1 MPFLARAF
9 LTLLVVI
16 DPVGLMPI
24 FISLAGKYTPAQQD
38 QIARRAVLVAGGIL
52 FIFALVGNWLL
63 HYLGISLEA
72 FQIAAGLLLLRIAV
86 DMVFA
91 QRERETAEE
100 EQEAQLRND
109 ISVFPLAIPL
119 IAGPG
124 TLASLLILTAE
135 VGGDQWG
142 LLAILAI
149 VVVVLLIAYVV
160 FRLSKRLAYTFG
172 QTGINV
178 ITRVLGVFLTALAVQ
193 YIISGITVVL
203 KDTINSIQI

>member
-1 MPFLARAF
+1 MPFVARAF

-24 FISLAGKYTPAQQD
+24 FMTLTGKYTPAQQD
-38 QIARRAVLVAGGIL
+38 RIAQRAVIVAGGIL
-52 FIFALVGNWLL
+52 VVFALIGNGLL
-63 HYLGISLEA
+63 RYLGISIEA
-72 FQIAAGLLLLRIAV
+72 FQIAAGLLLLKIAV

-100 EQEAQLRND
+100 EQEAYLRDD

-124 TLASLLILTAE
+124 TLASLLILTTE
-135 VGGDQWG
+135 VNGRSFGMVI
-142 LLAILAI
+142 LLSV
-149 VVVVLLIAYVV
+149 VVVVLGIAYIV
-160 FRLSKRLAYTFG
+160 FRLSKRLASAFG

-178 ITRVLGVFLTALAVQ
+178 VTRVLGVLLSALAVQ
-193 YIISGITVVL
+193 YVL
-203 KDTINSIQI
+203 TGVMSAAQLLINAT

>member
-1 MPFLARAF
+1 MPFVARAF

-24 FISLAGKYTPAQQD
+24 FMTLTGKYTPAQQD
-38 QIARRAVLVAGGIL
+38 RIAQRAVIVAGGIL
-52 FIFALVGNWLL
+52 VVFALIGNGLL
-63 HYLGISLEA
+63 RYLGISIEA
-72 FQIAAGLLLLRIAV
+72 FQIAAGLLLLKIAV

-100 EQEAQLRND
+100 EQEAYLRDD

-124 TLASLLILTAE
+124 TLASLLILTTE
-135 VGGDQWG
+135 VNGRSFGMVI
-142 LLAILAI
+142 LLSV
-149 VVVVLLIAYVV
+149 VVVVLGIAYIV
-160 FRLSKRLAYTFG
+160 FRLSKRLASAFG

-178 ITRVLGVFLTALAVQ
+178 VTRVLGVLLSALAVQ
-193 YIISGITVVL
+193 YVL
-203 KDTINSIQI
+203 TGVMSAAQLLIKAT

>member
-16 DPVGLMPI
+16 DPIGLMPI
-24 FISLAGKYTPAQQD
+24 FMSLTSKYSSAQKAR
-38 QIARRAVLVAGGIL
+38 IARQAVMVAGGIL
-52 FIFALVGNWLL
+52 IVFALIGKGLL
-63 HYLGISLEA
+63 QYLGISIGA
-72 FQIAAGLLLLRIAV
+72 FQIAAGLLLLKIAV

-100 EQEAQLRND
+100 EQEAYLRED

-124 TLASLLILTAE
+124 TLASLLILTTE
-135 VGGDQWG
+135 IDGQRFG
-142 LLAILAI
+142 LLVLLS
-149 VVVVLLIAYVV
+149 VVMVVLGIAYVV
-160 FRLSKRLAYTFG
+160 FRLSERLAIAFG

-178 ITRVLGVFLTALAVQ
+178 VTRVLGVLLSALAVQ
-193 YIISGITVVL
+193 YVLNGLATVPPL
-203 KDTINSIQI
+203 IK

>member
-1 MPFLARAF
+1 MPSLARAF

-24 FISLAGKYTPAQQD
+24 FITLTRKYTPAQQD
-38 QIARRAVLVAGGIL
+38 RIARQAVLVAGGIL
-52 FIFALVGNWLL
+52 LVFALVGNWLL
-63 HYLGISLEA
+63 RYLGISLEA
-72 FQIAAGLLLLRIAV
+72 FQIAAGLLLLKIAV

-100 EQEAQLRND
+100 EQEAQMRED

-124 TLASLLILTAE
+124 TLASLLILTTE
-135 VGGDQWG
+135 VDGHEWG
-142 LLAILAI
+142 LVMILGI
-149 VVVVLLIAYVV
+149 VVVVLSIAYVL
-160 FRLSKRLAYTFG
+160 FRLSKRLAYIFG

-178 ITRVLGVFLTALAVQ
+178 VTRVLGVLLTALAVQ
-193 YIISGITVVL
+193 YIASGVTVVL
-203 KDTINSIQI
+203 QSAMSSL